1 MPGSEIKKIRLLSSI
16 LFLLIM
22 IMHYSCVQSISEPES
37 EKIEILNTSIE
48 LDRFENEL
56 FFQVETNQNYSQNFI
71 HEVFMELTYI
81 GDVVH
86 DYRKTFKLYD
96 NATNGDL
103 ISSNG
108 IYTLLTHADTVVL
121 PNIDPDIQ
129 YIDMA
134 QNFMLDETN
143 PDSLDISITINGKVF
158 RSIASVIDI
167 YNETTFFDTNVNLD
181 NSYIELMIN
190 SDYMYMDN
198 PQTSVCDR
206 SQKGTPDPDAFESY
220 FEWANGISSNKNLS
234 EFVFYTQIPFRSLS
248 DCGGTGRAIFR
259 FILHDL
265 DTGSEIIADDI
276 ELIIYGCG
284 DGVCESGLENT
295 SSCPGDCQ

>member
-1 MPGSEIKKIRLLSSI
+1 MYDYKINIRLLLSI
-16 LFLLIM
+16 FFLLLM
-22 IMHYSCVQSISEPES
+22 NYSCVQSIAEPES
-37 EKIEILNTSIE
+37 KNIEILNTSIE

-56 FFQVETNQNYSQNFI
+56 FFQIETNQNYSQNFI

-86 DYRKTFKLYD
+86 DYSKTFKLYD
-96 NATNGDL
+96 NGENGDL
-103 ISSNG
+103 ISANG

-121 PNIDPDIQ
+121 PDIDSEITN
-129 YIDMA
+129 IDMA
-134 QNFMLDETN
+134 ENFMLDGTD
-143 PDSLDISITINGKVF
+143 PDSLDISVTINGKVY
-158 RSIASVIDI
+158 RCIASVLDI
-167 YNETTFFDTNVNLD
+167 FNEVTFLDTNLNLD

-198 PQTSVCDR
+198 PQTSACDR
-206 SQKGTPDPDAFESY
+206 SQKETPDPYAFESY
-220 FEWANGISSNKNLS
+220 FEWANGIPSNSNS
-234 EFVFYTQIPFRSLS
+234 NQFVFSTQIPFRSLS
-248 DCGGTGRAIFR
+248 DCGGTGKAIFR

-265 DTGSEIIADDI
+265 DINSDIIADDI

-284 DGVCESGLENT
+284 DGVCESSLEDT

>member
-1 MPGSEIKKIRLLSSI
+1 MYNCRINIRLLLPI
-16 LFLLIM
+16 FFLLLM
-22 IMHYSCVQSISEPES
+22 NYSCVQSIAEPES
-37 EKIEILNTSIE
+37 KNIEILNTSIE

-56 FFQVETNQNYSQNFI
+56 YLQIETNQNYSQNFI

-86 DYRKTFKLYD
+86 DYSKTFKLYD
-96 NATNGDL
+96 NGENGDL
-103 ISSNG
+103 ISANG

-121 PNIDPDIQ
+121 PNIDPEITN
-129 YIDMA
+129 IDMA
-134 QNFMLDETN
+134 ANFMLDETN
-143 PDSLDISITINGKVF
+143 PDSLDISVTINGKAF
-158 RSIASVIDI
+158 RYIASVLDI
-167 YNETTFFDTNVNLD
+167 YNKTTFLDTNVNLD

-198 PQTSVCDR
+198 LQTSACDR
-206 SQKGTPDPDAFESY
+206 SQKEAPDPYAFESY
-220 FEWANGISSNKNLS
+220 FEWANGIPSNSNS
-234 EFVFYTQIPFRSLS
+234 NQFVFSTQIPFRSLS
-248 DCGGTGRAIFR
+248 DCGGTGRAMFR

-265 DTGSEIIADDI
+265 DTDTAIIADDI

-284 DGVCESGLENT
+284 DGVCESSLENT

>member
-1 MPGSEIKKIRLLSSI
+1 MSDCGINIRLLPFI
-16 LFLLIM
+16 FFLLMLIT
-22 IMHYSCVQSISEPES
+22 HYSCVQSISEPES
-37 EKIEILNTSIE
+37 ENIEILNTSIE

-81 GDVVH
+81 GDIVH
-86 DYRKTFKLYD
+86 DYSKTFKLYD
-96 NATNGDL
+96 NGENGDL

-121 PNIDPDIQ
+121 PDIDPEIKN
-129 YIDMA
+129 IDMA
-134 QNFMLDETN
+134 ENFMLDETD
-143 PDSLDISITINGKVF
+143 PDSLDISVTINGKAF
-158 RSIASVIDI
+158 RCIASVLDI
-167 YNETTFFDTNVNLD
+167 FNEMTFLDTNVNLD

-220 FEWANGISSNKNLS
+220 FEWANGISSNKNSS

-248 DCGGTGRAIFR
+248 DCGGTGKAIFR

-265 DTGSEIIADDI
+265 DTDSEIIADDI

-284 DGVCESGLENT
+284 DGRCESEFENT
-295 SSCPGDCQ
+295 TTCPEDCQ

>member
-1 MPGSEIKKIRLLSSI
+1 MSICGIKIRLLPSI
-16 LFLLIM
+16 FFLLMM

-86 DYRKTFKLYD
+86 DYSKIFKLYD
-96 NATNGDL
+96 NGENGDL
-103 ISSNG
+103 ISANG

-121 PNIDPDIQ
+121 PDIESEITN
-129 YIDMA
+129 IDMA
-134 QNFMLDETN
+134 ENFMLDEID
-143 PDSLDISITINGKVF
+143 PDSLDVSVTINGKVF
-158 RSIASVIDI
+158 RYIASVLDI
-167 YNETTFFDTNVNLD
+167 YNKTTFLNTNVNLD

-206 SQKGTPDPDAFESY
+206 SQKETPDPNAFESY
-220 FEWANGISSNKNLS
+220 FEWANGIPSNSNS
-234 EFVFYTQIPFRSLS
+234 NQFVFSTQIPFRSLS
-248 DCGGTGRAIFR
+248 DCGGTGRAMFR

-265 DTGSEIIADDI
+265 DTDTVIIADDM

-284 DGVCESGLENT
+284 DGVCESGLEGT
-295 SSCPGDCQ
+295 SSCPEDCQ

>member
-1 MPGSEIKKIRLLSSI
+1 MSDYRINIRLLLAI
-16 LFLLIM
+16 FLLLLM
-22 IMHYSCVQSISEPES
+22 NYSCVQSITEPES
-37 EKIEILNTSIE
+37 KNIEILNTSIE

-56 FFQVETNQNYSQNFI
+56 YLQIETNQNYSQNFI

-86 DYRKTFKLYD
+86 DYSKIFKLYD
-96 NATNGDL
+96 NGENGDL
-103 ISSNG
+103 ISANG

-121 PNIDPDIQ
+121 PDIESEITN
-129 YIDMA
+129 IDMA
-134 QNFMLDETN
+134 ENFMLDETN
-143 PDSLDISITINGKVF
+143 PDSLDISVTINGKAF
-158 RSIASVIDI
+158 RYIASVLDI
-167 YNETTFFDTNVNLD
+167 
-181 NSYIELMIN
+181 

-206 SQKGTPDPDAFESY
+206 SHKETPDPNAFESY
-220 FEWANGISSNKNLS
+220 FEWANGIPSNSNS
-234 EFVFYTQIPFRSLS
+234 NQFVFSTQIPFRSLS
-248 DCGGTGRAIFR
+248 DCGGTGRAMFR

-265 DTGSEIIADDI
+265 DTDTVIIADDM

-284 DGVCESGLENT
+284 DGVCESSLENT

>member
-1 MPGSEIKKIRLLSSI
+1 MHRYIAYNRLFSQFIFSIIILS
-16 LFLLIM
+16 FF
-22 IMHYSCVQSISEPES
+22 SCVQDISEPKNDS
-37 EKIEILNTSIE
+37 IKIVKTFID

-56 FFQVETNQNYSQNFI
+56 FFQIETNQNYSQNFI

-81 GDVVH
+81 GDIVH
-86 DYRKTFKLYD
+86 DYSKTFKLYD
-96 NATNGDL
+96 NGENGDL

-108 IYTLLTHADTVVL
+108 IYTLLAHADTVVL
-121 PNIDPDIQ
+121 PDIDPEIKN
-129 YIDMA
+129 IDMA
-134 QNFMLDETN
+134 ENFMLDETD
-143 PDSLDISITINGKVF
+143 PDSLDISVTINGKAF
-158 RSIASVIDI
+158 RCIASVLDI
-167 YNETTFFDTNVNLD
+167 FNETTFLDTNVNLD

-220 FEWANGISSNKNLS
+220 FEWANGILSNKNSS
-234 EFVFYTQIPFRSLS
+234 EFEFYTQIPFRSLS
-248 DCGGTGRAIFR
+248 DCGGTGKAIFR

-265 DTGSEIIADDI
+265 DTDSEIIADDI

-284 DGVCESGLENT
+284 DGRCESEFENT
-295 SSCPGDCQ
+295 TTCPEDCQ

>member
-1 MPGSEIKKIRLLSSI
+1 MSDCGINIRLLSFI
-16 LFLLIM
+16 FFLLMLIT
-22 IMHYSCVQSISEPES
+22 HYSCVKSISEPES
-37 EKIEILNTSIE
+37 ENIEILNTSIE

-56 FFQVETNQNYSQNFI
+56 FFQIETNQNYSQNFI

-86 DYRKTFKLYD
+86 DYSKTFKLYD
-96 NATNGDL
+96 NGANGDL

-121 PNIDPDIQ
+121 LDIDPEIKN
-129 YIDMA
+129 IDMA
-134 QNFMLDETN
+134 ENFMLDETD
-143 PDSLDISITINGKVF
+143 PDSLDISVTINGKAF
-158 RSIASVIDI
+158 RCIASVLDI
-167 YNETTFFDTNVNLD
+167 INETTFLDTNVNLD

-220 FEWANGISSNKNLS
+220 FEWGEGIPSNSNS
-234 EFVFYTQIPFRSLS
+234 NQFVFSTQIPFRSLS
-248 DCGGTGRAIFR
+248 DCGGTGKAIFR

-265 DTGSEIIADDI
+265 DTDSEIISDDI

-284 DGVCESGLENT
+284 DGVCESDLEDTN
-295 SSCPGDCQ
+295 SCPEDCQ

>member
-1 MPGSEIKKIRLLSSI
+1 MYDYRRNISLLLAI
-16 LFLLIM
+16 FFLLLM
-22 IMHYSCVQSISEPES
+22 NYSCVQSITEPES
-37 EKIEILNTSIE
+37 KNIEILNTSIE

-56 FFQVETNQNYSQNFI
+56 YLQIETNQNYSQNFI

-86 DYRKTFKLYD
+86 DYSKTFKLYD
-96 NATNGDL
+96 NGENGDL
-103 ISSNG
+103 ISANG

-121 PNIDPDIQ
+121 PDIESEITN
-129 YIDMA
+129 IDMA
-134 QNFMLDETN
+134 ENFMLDETN
-143 PDSLDISITINGKVF
+143 PDSLDISVTINGKAF
-158 RSIASVIDI
+158 QCLASVLDI
-167 YNETTFFDTNVNLD
+167 YNKTTFLDTNVNLD

-198 PQTSVCDR
+198 PQTSACDR
-206 SQKGTPDPDAFESY
+206 SQKETPDPYAFESY
-220 FEWANGISSNKNLS
+220 FEWANGIPSNSNS
-234 EFVFYTQIPFRSLS
+234 NQFVFSTQIPFRSLS
-248 DCGGTGRAIFR
+248 DCGGTGRAMFR

-265 DTGSEIIADDI
+265 DTDTVIIADDM

-284 DGVCESGLENT
+284 DGVCESSLENT

>member
-1 MPGSEIKKIRLLSSI
+1 MYDYRRNISLVLAIF
-16 LFLLIM
+16 FLLLM
-22 IMHYSCVQSISEPES
+22 NYSCVQSITEPES
-37 EKIEILNTSIE
+37 KNIEILNTSIE

-56 FFQVETNQNYSQNFI
+56 YLQIETNQNYSQNFI

-86 DYRKTFKLYD
+86 DYSKIFKLYD
-96 NATNGDL
+96 NGENGDL
-103 ISSNG
+103 ISANG

-121 PNIDPDIQ
+121 PDIESEITN
-129 YIDMA
+129 IDMA
-134 QNFMLDETN
+134 ENFMLDETN
-143 PDSLDISITINGKVF
+143 PDSLDISVTINGKAF
-158 RSIASVIDI
+158 QCLASVLDI
-167 YNETTFFDTNVNLD
+167 YNKTTFLDTNVNLD

-206 SQKGTPDPDAFESY
+206 SQKETPDPNTFESY
-220 FEWANGISSNKNLS
+220 FEWANGIPSNSNS
-234 EFVFYTQIPFRSLS
+234 NQFVFSTQIPFRSLS
-248 DCGGTGRAIFR
+248 DCGGTGRAMFR

-265 DTGSEIIADDI
+265 DTDTVIIADDM

-284 DGVCESGLENT
+284 DGVCESSLENT

>member
-1 MPGSEIKKIRLLSSI
+1 MSDYRINIRLLLAI
-16 LFLLIM
+16 FFLLLM
-22 IMHYSCVQSISEPES
+22 NYSCVQSITEPES
-37 EKIEILNTSIE
+37 KNIEILNTSIE

-56 FFQVETNQNYSQNFI
+56 YLQIETNQNYPQNFI

-86 DYRKTFKLYD
+86 DYSKTFKLYD
-96 NATNGDL
+96 NGENGDL
-103 ISSNG
+103 ISANG

-121 PNIDPDIQ
+121 PDIESEITN
-129 YIDMA
+129 IDMA
-134 QNFMLDETN
+134 ENFMLDETN
-143 PDSLDISITINGKVF
+143 PDSLDIFVTINGKAF
-158 RSIASVIDI
+158 RYIASVLDI
-167 YNETTFFDTNVNLD
+167 YNKTTFLNTNVNLD

-206 SQKGTPDPDAFESY
+206 SQKETPDPNAFESY
-220 FEWANGISSNKNLS
+220 FEWANGIPSNSNS
-234 EFVFYTQIPFRSLS
+234 NQFVFSTQIPFRSLS
-248 DCGGTGRAIFR
+248 DCGGTGRAMFR

-265 DTGSEIIADDI
+265 DTDSEIIADDI

-284 DGVCESGLENT
+284 DGRCESEFENT
-295 SSCPGDCQ
+295 TTCPEDCQ

>member
-1 MPGSEIKKIRLLSSI
+1 MYDYRRNISLVLAI
-16 LFLLIM
+16 FLLLLM
-22 IMHYSCVQSISEPES
+22 NYSCVQSITEPES
-37 EKIEILNTSIE
+37 KNIEILNTSIE

-56 FFQVETNQNYSQNFI
+56 YLQIETNQNYSQNFI

-86 DYRKTFKLYD
+86 DYSKTFKLYD
-96 NATNGDL
+96 NGENGDL
-103 ISSNG
+103 ISANG

-121 PNIDPDIQ
+121 PDIESEITN
-129 YIDMA
+129 IDMA
-134 QNFMLDETN
+134 ENFMLDETN
-143 PDSLDISITINGKVF
+143 PDSLDISVTINGKAF
-158 RSIASVIDI
+158 RYIASVLDI
-167 YNETTFFDTNVNLD
+167 YNKTTFLNTNVNLD

-206 SQKGTPDPDAFESY
+206 SQKETPDPDAFESY
-220 FEWANGISSNKNLS
+220 FEWANGTLSNQNSS
-234 EFVFYTQIPFRSLS
+234 EFEFSTQIPFRSLI
-248 DCGGTGRAIFR
+248 DCGGTGKAIFR

-265 DTGSEIIADDI
+265 DTDSEIKADDI

-284 DGVCESGLENT
+284 DGICETGFENT
-295 SSCPGDCQ
+295 TACPEDCK

>member
-1 MPGSEIKKIRLLSSI
+1 MSDYRINIPLFPPIF
-16 LFLLIM
+16 FLLLM
-22 IMHYSCVQSISEPES
+22 NYSCVQSIAEPES
-37 EKIEILNTSIE
+37 KKIEILNTSIE

-56 FFQVETNQNYSQNFI
+56 YLQIETNQNYSQNFI

-86 DYRKTFKLYD
+86 DYSKTFKLYD
-96 NATNGDL
+96 NGENGDL
-103 ISSNG
+103 ISANG

-121 PNIDPDIQ
+121 PDIDPEITN
-129 YIDMA
+129 IEMA
-134 QNFMLDETN
+134 ENFMLDETN
-143 PDSLDISITINGKVF
+143 PDSLDISVTINGKAF
-158 RSIASVIDI
+158 RYIASVLDI
-167 YNETTFFDTNVNLD
+167 YNKTTFFDTNVNLD

-206 SQKGTPDPDAFESY
+206 SQKETPDPYAFESY
-220 FEWANGISSNKNLS
+220 FEWANGIPSNSNS
-234 EFVFYTQIPFRSLS
+234 NQFVFSTQIPFRSLS
-248 DCGGTGRAIFR
+248 DCGGTGRAMFR

-265 DTGSEIIADDI
+265 DTDTAIIADDM

-284 DGVCESGLENT
+284 DGVCESNLENT

>member
-1 MPGSEIKKIRLLSSI
+1 MYDYRKNISLVLAIS
-16 LFLLIM
+16 FLLLM
-22 IMHYSCVQSISEPES
+22 NYSCVQSITEAES
-37 EKIEILNTSIE
+37 KNIEILNTSIE

-56 FFQVETNQNYSQNFI
+56 YLQIETNQNYSQNFI

-81 GDVVH
+81 GDDIH
-86 DYRKTFKLYD
+86 EYSESFQLYD
-96 NATNGDL
+96 NGTNGDI

-108 IYTLLTHADTVVL
+108 IYTLLTTADIVVL
-121 PNIDPDIQ
+121 PDIDPEITN
-129 YIDMA
+129 IDMA
-134 QNFMLDETN
+134 GNFMLDETN
-143 PDSLDISITINGKVF
+143 PDSLDISVTINGKAF
-158 RSIASVIDI
+158 RYIASVIDI
-167 YNETTFFDTNVNLD
+167 YNKTTFLDKNVNLD

-190 SDYMYMDN
+190 SDYMHMDN

-206 SQKGTPDPDAFESY
+206 SQKETPDPNAFESY
-220 FEWANGISSNKNLS
+220 FEWANGIPSNSNS
-234 EFVFYTQIPFRSLS
+234 NQFVFSTQIPFHSLS

-265 DTGSEIIADDI
+265 DTDTAIIADDI

-284 DGVCESGLENT
+284 DGVCESSLENT

>member
-1 MPGSEIKKIRLLSSI
+1 MYDYRRNISLVLAIF
-16 LFLLIM
+16 FLLLM
-22 IMHYSCVQSISEPES
+22 NYSCVQSITEPES
-37 EKIEILNTSIE
+37 KNIEILNTSIE

-56 FFQVETNQNYSQNFI
+56 YLQIETNQNYSQNFI

-81 GDVVH
+81 GDVAH
-86 DYRKTFKLYD
+86 DYSKTFKLYD
-96 NATNGDL
+96 NGENGDL
-103 ISSNG
+103 ISANG

-121 PNIDPDIQ
+121 PDIESEITN
-129 YIDMA
+129 IDMA
-134 QNFMLDETN
+134 ENFMLDETN
-143 PDSLDISITINGKVF
+143 PDSLDISVTINGKAF
-158 RSIASVIDI
+158 QCLASVLDI
-167 YNETTFFDTNVNLD
+167 YNKTTFLDTNVNLD

-206 SQKGTPDPDAFESY
+206 SQKETPDPNAFESY
-220 FEWANGISSNKNLS
+220 FEWANGIPSNSNS
-234 EFVFYTQIPFRSLS
+234 NQFVFSTQIPFRSLS
-248 DCGGTGRAIFR
+248 DCGGTGRAMFR

-265 DTGSEIIADDI
+265 DTDTVIIADDM

-284 DGVCESGLENT
+284 DGVCESSLENT

>member
-1 MPGSEIKKIRLLSSI
+1 MSDYGINIRLPSFI
-16 LFLLIM
+16 FFLLMLIT
-22 IMHYSCVQSISEPES
+22 HYSCIQSISEPES

-56 FFQVETNQNYSQNFI
+56 FFQIETNQNYSQNFI

-86 DYRKTFKLYD
+86 DYSKTFKLYD
-96 NATNGDL
+96 NATTGGL

-121 PNIDPDIQ
+121 PDIDPEIKN
-129 YIDMA
+129 IDMA
-134 QNFMLDETN
+134 ENFMLDETD
-143 PDSLDISITINGKVF
+143 PDSLDISVTINGKAF
-158 RSIASVIDI
+158 RCIASVLDI
-167 YNETTFFDTNVNLD
+167 FNEMTFLDTNVNLD

-198 PQTSVCDR
+198 LQTSVCDR

-220 FEWANGISSNKNLS
+220 FKLREGIPSNSNS
-234 EFVFYTQIPFRSLS
+234 NRFEFSTQIPFRSLS
-248 DCGGTGRAIFR
+248 DCGGTGKAIFR

-265 DTGSEIIADDI
+265 DTDSETIADDI

-284 DGVCESGLENT
+284 DGRCESEFENKT
-295 SSCPGDCQ
+295 TCPEDCQ

>member
-1 MPGSEIKKIRLLSSI
+1 MSDYRINIRLLLAI
-16 LFLLIM
+16 FFLLLM
-22 IMHYSCVQSISEPES
+22 NYSCVQSITEPES
-37 EKIEILNTSIE
+37 KNIEILNTSIE

-56 FFQVETNQNYSQNFI
+56 YLQIETNQNYSQNFI

-86 DYRKTFKLYD
+86 DYSKIFKLYD
-96 NATNGDL
+96 NGENGDL
-103 ISSNG
+103 ISANG

-121 PNIDPDIQ
+121 PDIESEITN
-129 YIDMA
+129 IDMA
-134 QNFMLDETN
+134 ENFMLDETN
-143 PDSLDISITINGKVF
+143 PDSLDISVTINGKAF
-158 RSIASVIDI
+158 QCLASVLDI
-167 YNETTFFDTNVNLD
+167 YNKTTFLDTNVNLD

-206 SQKGTPDPDAFESY
+206 SQKETPDPNAFESY
-220 FEWANGISSNKNLS
+220 FEWANGTLSESSSNQ
-234 EFVFYTQIPFRSLS
+234 FVFSTQIPFRSLN
-248 DCGGTGRAIFR
+248 DCGGTGRAMFR

-265 DTGSEIIADDI
+265 DTDTVIIADDM

-284 DGVCESGLENT
+284 DGVCESSLENT

>member
-1 MPGSEIKKIRLLSSI
+1 MYDYRINIRLLLAI
-16 LFLLIM
+16 FFLLLM
-22 IMHYSCVQSISEPES
+22 NYSCVQSIAEPES
-37 EKIEILNTSIE
+37 KNIEILNTSIE

-56 FFQVETNQNYSQNFI
+56 YLQIETNQNYSQNFI

-86 DYRKTFKLYD
+86 DYSKTFKLYD
-96 NATNGDL
+96 NGENGDL
-103 ISSNG
+103 ISANG

-121 PNIDPDIQ
+121 PDIDPEITN
-129 YIDMA
+129 IDMA
-134 QNFMLDETN
+134 ENFMLDETN
-143 PDSLDISITINGKVF
+143 PDSLDISVTINGKAF
-158 RSIASVIDI
+158 RYIASVLDI
-167 YNETTFFDTNVNLD
+167 YNKSTFLNTNVNLD

-206 SQKGTPDPDAFESY
+206 SQKGTPDPNAFESY
-220 FEWANGISSNKNLS
+220 FEWANGISSNKNS
-234 EFVFYTQIPFRSLS
+234 STFVFYTQIPFRSLS
-248 DCGGTGRAIFR
+248 DCGGTGKAIFR

-265 DTGSEIIADDI
+265 DTDSEIIADDI

-284 DGVCESGLENT
+284 DGYCTSGLEN
-295 SSCPGDCQ
+295 SNMCPEDCQ

>member
-1 MPGSEIKKIRLLSSI
+1 MSDYRINIRLLLAI
-16 LFLLIM
+16 FLLLLM
-22 IMHYSCVQSISEPES
+22 NYSCVQSITEPES
-37 EKIEILNTSIE
+37 KNIEILNTSIE

-56 FFQVETNQNYSQNFI
+56 YLQIETNQNYSQNFI

-81 GDVVH
+81 GDIVH
-86 DYRKTFKLYD
+86 DYSKTFKLYD

-108 IYTLLTHADTVVL
+108 IYTLLTRADTVVL
-121 PNIDPDIQ
+121 PNIDPEIQ

-134 QNFMLDETN
+134 QNFMLDEID
-143 PDSLDISITINGKVF
+143 PDSLDISVTINGKAF
-158 RSIASVIDI
+158 QYIASVLDI
-167 YNETTFFDTNVNLD
+167 YNKTTFFYTNVNLD

-198 PQTSVCDR
+198 LQTSACDR
-206 SQKGTPDPDAFESY
+206 SQKEAPDPYAFESY
-220 FEWANGISSNKNLS
+220 FEWANGIPSNSNS
-234 EFVFYTQIPFRSLS
+234 NQFVFSTQIPFRSLS
-248 DCGGTGRAIFR
+248 DCGGTGKAMFR

-265 DTGSEIIADDI
+265 DTDTDIIADDI

-284 DGVCESGLENT
+284 DGVCESSLENT
-295 SSCPGDCQ
+295 SSCQGDCQ